1 VTKSLVY
8 NIPARLIDAY
18 VGKNVI
24 VRSASPSELVYCFWR
39 AEPNTIRFMQ
49 LLSTTEDTEVLENVA
64 QAVPVEI
71 VINDPATEFQRLY
84 NYATLLDNHPVR
96 VSLPVVPGFSKAAK
110 LAVSLNYAVKLEME
124 QPDAELLREVQE
136 LLDLYLHRSHVRQPI
151 EFFHSLL
158 LSFYRDEPVTIWQ
171 IAEEDPDIVRY
182 INDQGDERISKRFD
196 SIDVPQVLDAFVN
209 RFASYQ
215 VAEKRECHNCEF
227 FGRCSGYFKWPEP
240 AYSCDG
246 IKQIFR
252 TLRSAADEMKH
263 DLANFEAMGAKA

>member
-1 VTKSLVY
+1 MTRSLVY
-8 NIPARLIDAY
+8 NIPARLMDAY

-64 QAVPVEI
+64 EAVPVEI
-71 VINDPATEFQRLY
+71 VINDPAIEFQRLY

-96 VSLPVVPGFSKAAK
+96 ISIPVVPGFSKAAK
-110 LAVSLNYAVKLEME
+110 LAVSLNYAVKLEMK
-124 QPDAELLREVQE
+124 QPDAELLHEVQGV
-136 LLDLYLHRSHVRQPI
+136 LDLYLHKTNVRQPI

-158 LSFYRDEPVTIWQ
+158 LSFYREEIVSMWQ
-171 IAEEDPDIVRY
+171 IVEEDPDIVRY
-182 INDQGDERISKRFD
+182 INDQGEETISKRFD
-196 SIDVPQVLDAFVN
+196 GLDIPQVLDSFVT
-209 RFASYQ
+209 RFANYQ
-215 VAEKRECHNCEF
+215 VAEKRECLNCEF
-227 FGRCSGYFKWPEP
+227 FGRCSGYFKWPDA

-252 TLRSAADEMKH
+252 TIRSAADEMKH

>member
-1 VTKSLVY
+1 MTRTLVY

-49 LLSTTEDTEVLENVA
+49 LLSTTEDTEVLESVA

-71 VINDPATEFQRLY
+71 VLNDPAVEFQRLY

-96 VSLPVVPGFSKAAK
+96 ISIPVVPGFSKAAK
-110 LAVSLNYAVKLEME
+110 LAVSLNYAVKLEID
-124 QPDAELLREVQE
+124 QPDADLLGEVQE
-136 LLDLYLHRSHVRQPI
+136 VLDLYLHRSNVRQPI

-158 LSFYRDEPVTIWQ
+158 LSFYNAEPVTIWQ

-182 INDQGDERISKRFD
+182 INDQGEQTISQKFAGLK
-196 SIDVPQVLDAFVN
+196 VPQVLEAFVN
-209 RFASYQ
+209 RFGNYQ
-215 VAEKRECHNCEF
+215 IAEKRECQNCEF
-227 FGRCSGYFKWPEP
+227 FGRCYGYFKWPEP

-246 IKQIFR
+246 IKQVFR
-252 TLRSAADEMKH
+252 TLSSAADEMKH
-263 DLANFEAMGAKA
+263 DLANFEVMGAKA